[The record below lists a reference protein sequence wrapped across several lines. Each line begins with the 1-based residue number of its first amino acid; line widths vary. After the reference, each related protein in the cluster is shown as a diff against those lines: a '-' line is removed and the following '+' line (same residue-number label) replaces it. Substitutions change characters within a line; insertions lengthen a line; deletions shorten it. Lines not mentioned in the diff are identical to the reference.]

1 VRFNNV
7 KLVKK
12 GTCLRISARDGD
24 SLSAMTEVT
33 VELQLSQAYR
43 C

>member
-1 VRFNNV
+1 MRE
-7 KLVKK
+7 
-12 GTCLRISARDGD
+12 RDGD

-33 VELQLSQAYR
+33 AELQLYIKEKSWEHMSE